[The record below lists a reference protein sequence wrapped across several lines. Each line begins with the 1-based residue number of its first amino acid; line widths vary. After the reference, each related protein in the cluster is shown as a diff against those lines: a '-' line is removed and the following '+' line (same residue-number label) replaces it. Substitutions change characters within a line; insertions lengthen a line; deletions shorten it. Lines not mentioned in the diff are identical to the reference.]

1 MWVRQRLAIL
11 VAIVSSASCAKCRSE
26 QSAPTPAASASA
38 SGSGSQTVGR
48 CTPKAPP
55 VRWGGAG
62 DSPGDEPV
70 AFGAEIGG
78 ATADATA
85 FHVGARASGPT
96 GAAQVLRVPIAG
108 GTPTSVMTLAN
119 AKAAPA
125 VAVSEGH
132 AIAATLENQPEM
144 RVLHVVRADGS
155 SIGDVAQSKD
165 ESEFG
170 SIVATP
176 TGALALWDD
185 VVDKEHRGRIRVRV
199 LPSSIALPTD
209 AGADAGTGDDGV
221 ISPAGSDAAWPVMV
235 ASPKGDRALVLWLA
249 EKPEAEAAAGQE
261 NGAGEPSQAEAFR
274 WVEAIVVD
282 VASGKA
288 LGPARALTAQTG
300 HAQTVAAAWVD
311 GGFVAVVRDDPRP
324 TDGDGGELLAIK
336 VPVDASGVLGDPAR
350 APVAEKDVAPG
361 VAYVLPRGAGA
372 LVSYLGLENDAHL
385 VPVFG
390 QGAPTLEPAL
400 ESRRIVAALHE
411 PSGDTVLAT
420 KLAGSAIE
428 LVVAGCGQ

>member
-1 MWVRQRLAIL
+1 MWVRPGFAIL
-11 VAIVSSASCAKCRSE
+11 VAIASTASCARCRSE
-26 QSAPTPAASASA
+26 QAAPAPAASASA
-38 SGSGSQTVGR
+38 SSSASGTAGR
-48 CTPKAPP
+48 CVLKAPA

-62 DSPGDEPV
+62 DSAGDEPV

-78 ATADATA
+78 AAADANA

-108 GTPTSVMTLAN
+108 GAPTSVMTIAN
-119 AKAAPA
+119 AKSAPA
-125 VAVSEGH
+125 VAVADGRV
-132 AIAATLENQPEM
+132 IAATLENQPEL
-144 RVLHVVRADGS
+144 RVLHVVKADGS
-155 SIGDVAQSKD
+155 SIGEVAESKD

-199 LPSSIALPTD
+199 LPSTIAVPSD
-209 AGADAGTGDDGV
+209 AGAEAGTGDDGV
-221 ISPAGSDAAWPVMV
+221 ISPASSDAAWPVMV

-249 EKPEAEAAAGQE
+249 EKPEAEAPAQE
-261 NGAGEPSQAEAFR
+261 NGGGEPSQAEAFR
-274 WVEAIVVD
+274 WVEAIVVE
-282 VASGKA
+282 VATGKV
-288 LGPARALTAQTG
+288 LGPARALTAQNG

-324 TDGDGGELLAIK
+324 TDGDGGELVAMK
-336 VPVDASGVLGDPAR
+336 VPVDGSGVLGDPTR
-350 APVAEKDVAPG
+350 ASVAEKDVAPG

-390 QGAPTLEPAL
+390 QGAATLEPAL
-400 ESRRIVAALHE
+400 DSRRIVASVHDA
-411 PSGDTVLAT
+411 SGDTVLAT
-420 KLAGSAIE
+420 KLAGSAVE
-428 LVVAGCGQ
+428 LAVARCGL